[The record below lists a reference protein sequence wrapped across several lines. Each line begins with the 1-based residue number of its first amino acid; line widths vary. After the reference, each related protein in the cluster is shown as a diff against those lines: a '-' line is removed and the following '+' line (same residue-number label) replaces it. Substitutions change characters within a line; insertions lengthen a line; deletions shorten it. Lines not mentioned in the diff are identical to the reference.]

1 MIFVEVTALTNK
13 NYWARR
19 ANLPTPKIY
28 CVTIL
33 IFVDFE
39 PFTDVAS
46 AASRGEYILLDLK
59 DPWIEL
65 TATQYRSYSCSIMER
80 LHELNFDTI

>member
-1 MIFVEVTALTNK
+1 MIFVEATALTNK

-46 AASRGEYILLDLK
+46 AASRGE
-59 DPWIEL
+59 
-65 TATQYRSYSCSIMER
+65 
-80 LHELNFDTI
+80 